1 MTRLAI
7 FSGAL
12 ILGQHPCGFATHW
25 AGAGEVT
32 RLPANDLTFISVSQ

>member
-12 ILGQHPCGFATHW
+12 ALALPLVV
-25 AGAGEVT
+25 AGVAAGL
-32 RLPANDLTFISVSQ
+32 RRRGRADAAAAR